1 MNLIKFLSA
10 GLIIGVLVGCGQQPP
25 EQVINTAYEWEKAY
39 MDSDYDRQQELL
51 YKAGTYEVDK
61 TATKE
66 DSGLKS
72 EDIRYE
78 VYYDEDLKRYYV
90 FTKYKNPTKGNTVDN
105 GLVIREK
112 DTDWKVDIDSSMDL
126 SEKDIQEKFDQT
138 ACINCK

>member
-51 YKAGTYEVDK
+51 FESGTFEVDK

-72 EDIRYE
+72 ENIRYE
-78 VYYDEDLKRYYV
+78 IYYDEEFEWYYV
-90 FTKYKNPTKGNTVDN
+90 FTKYKNPTKGNTIDN
-105 GLVIREK
+105 ELVIREK
-112 DTDWKVDIDSSMDL
+112 DSNWKVDMDNSRDL
-126 SEKDIQEKFDQT
+126 SKASIEEKFDQT